1 MGDKP
6 ENGKPPESE
15 IPGERLRRECADY
28 RARRHS
34 CPPVE
39 GHCPRPRY
47 QGKLA
52 EADRAGSPAGA
63 EVAVELHRLRD
74 LHLGVEK
81 SATVIRAADN
91 RVVERYVAGR
101 GKGGRLSTELLNGI
115 DVADV
120 PVKTCARGFAVAL
133 ANQVTWTAREVQGQL
148 GDGLERG
155 HRKKTTG
162 SARLEGCPATARQ
175 RDVEAL
181 RERGTWSISGTRAC
195 NADRRTSATTFR
207 TWRSIVSGRS

>member
-15 IPGERLRRECADY
+15 IPDERLRREYADY
-28 RARRHS
+28 RARR
-34 CPPVE
+34 
-39 GHCPRPRY
+39 
-47 QGKLA
+47 QL
-52 EADRAGSPAGA
+52 
-63 EVAVELHRLRD
+63 AVELHRLRD

-81 SATVIRAADN
+81 SATVIRAAAN

-101 GKGGRLSTELLNGI
+101 EKGGRLSTELLNGI

-120 PVKTCARGFAVAL
+120 PAKTFAREFAVAL

-181 RERGTWSISGTRAC
+181 RERGTLEHFWYPRLQ
-195 NADRRTSATTFR
+195 R
-207 TWRSIVSGRS
+207 